1 MELLGIDGAT
11 ALLLVGCVAG
21 TIEFVKALFDKNIR
35 TAVIVLA
42 AGIVGGVL
50 SLALPFD
57 AITGVVGGLAASGAI
72 TIGQNIGKAA

>member
-1 MELLGIDGAT
+1 MELIGIDGVT

-21 TIEFVKALFDKNIR
+21 AVEFVKALFDKNIR
-35 TAVIVLA
+35 AAVIVFT
-42 AGIVGGVL
+42 AGLIGGLL

-72 TIGQNIGKAA
+72 TVGQNLGKAA